1 MVRDP
6 GGSGWSSPGES
17 AKDPTPIDPASV
29 FGVIDEDT
37 DEPRQEPSE
46 EPIKVSKIPNDPTFV
61 LIDVMMFEHSDSD
74 DGLVP
79 PDVILAA
86 SAPARDMRPSLRLRP
101 PQRPPENSSQHPRT
115 SSNWCERF
123 ARRANVANGLRLS
136 ERPFSVAKGFHRF
149 KADGKDDVK
158 LGGIVIYLKIQ
169 FENVGLDITS
179 FDFRRRQ

>member
-1 MVRDP
+1 MTCMDRVLPYTVFADFRRMGDRHKHLQWLFAPVRELSRRQARWYEILAEVDGEKLAEKGVVDRDTGEP
-6 GGSGWSSPGES
+6 RQSSPGES

-79 PDVILAA
+79 P
-86 SAPARDMRPSLRLRP
+86 
-101 PQRPPENSSQHPRT
+101 
-115 SSNWCERF
+115 
-123 ARRANVANGLRLS
+123 
-136 ERPFSVAKGFHRF
+136 GFHRF